1 MGVTSVAGFDGQQ
14 RIDEG
19 SLKRALTPLHL
30 WAIGV
35 GLVISGE
42 YFGWNYGWGV
52 AGTGGFLLATVVITV
67 LYVTLVF
74 SLTELATSIPRAG
87 GPFAYSYRALGPVG
101 GLIAG
106 YAAAIEFLLATP
118 AIAAALGA
126 YLHFLHPSL
135 PVLGSAIAVY
145 AILTGVNLLGIQE
158 SARLSLVITV
168 LAIVELLVYMAVVA
182 PSFET
187 ATFVQHAMPNG
198 WHGVLAALP
207 FAMWLYVCIEG
218 LAVVAEEAK
227 DPTRTIPRGY
237 LSAILTLVLL
247 AFGVVILTAGVGDP
261 RRLATIDYPLLAALA
276 TVLGAEHDVTRLF
289 AGIGLFGLIASFNGI
304 IIAYSRQIFALARGG
319 YLPAWL
325 ARVSSRRQV
334 PHAALIAGGLFGVA
348 ALCAGRTDQLVVLS
362 VLGAVVMYI
371 CSMVALFV
379 LRRREPTLARP
390 YVVPFYPWCPLIALA
405 LSGLALGAIVY
416 YNPRLSALFFG
427 MLAVA
432 VAVFVLGRKARG
444 VTAAA
449 AADIA

>member
-1 MGVTSVAGFDGQQ
+1 MSDLTKTSS
-14 RIDEG
+14 EP
-19 SLKRALTPLHL
+19 SELKRALTPLHL

-52 AGTGGFLLATVVITV
+52 AGTGGFLLATLVITV

-74 SLTELATSIPRAG
+74 SLTELATSIPHAG

-158 SARLSLVITV
+158 AAWLALVITL
-168 LAIVELLVYMAVVA
+168 LALVELLVYMALVA

-187 ATFVQHAMPNG
+187 ATFAQYAMPYG

-227 DPTRTIPRGY
+227 DPARTVPRGY

-261 RRLATIDYPLLAALA
+261 RKLATIDYPLLAALA
-276 TVLGAEHDVTRLF
+276 SVLGSEHGLTRLF

-304 IIAYSRQIFALARGG
+304 IIAYSRQIFALARSG
-319 YLPAWL
+319 YLPGWL
-325 ARVSSRRQV
+325 ARVSPKRQV

-371 CSMVALFV
+371 CSLVTLFV
-379 LRRREPTLARP
+379 LRRREPALVRP
-390 YVVPFYPWCPLIALA
+390 YAVPFYPWCPLIALV
-405 LSGLALGAIVY
+405 LSCLVLGAIVY

-432 VAVFVLGRKARG
+432 VAVFVLAGKARG
-444 VTAAA
+444 VTADA

>member
-1 MGVTSVAGFDGQQ
+1 MSDLTTPPS
-14 RIDEG
+14 E
-19 SLKRALTPLHL
+19 LKRALTPLHL

-52 AGTGGFLLATVVITV
+52 AGPAAFSSRRSSSRV

-158 SARLSLVITV
+158 SAWLSLVITL
-168 LAIVELLVYMAVVA
+168 LAIVELLVYMALVA

-187 ATFVQHAMPNG
+187 ATFVQYAMPYG

-218 LAVVAEEAK
+218 LAVSPK
-227 DPTRTIPRGY
+227 RRRTRPAPCRAAISRRFSPWCCSP
-237 LSAILTLVLL
+237 SASSSSPPAWAI
-247 AFGVVILTAGVGDP
+247 
-261 RRLATIDYPLLAALA
+261 
-276 TVLGAEHDVTRLF
+276 
-289 AGIGLFGLIASFNGI
+289 
-304 IIAYSRQIFALARGG
+304 RGG
-319 YLPAWL
+319 W
-325 ARVSSRRQV
+325 RRSTIRCSRRS
-334 PHAALIAGGLFGVA
+334 A
-348 ALCAGRTDQLVVLS
+348 R
-362 VLGAVVMYI
+362 
-371 CSMVALFV
+371 CSG
-379 LRRREPTLARP
+379 TT
-390 YVVPFYPWCPLIALA
+390 
-405 LSGLALGAIVY
+405 
-416 YNPRLSALFFG
+416 
-427 MLAVA
+427 
-432 VAVFVLGRKARG
+432 
-444 VTAAA
+444 TA
-449 AADIA
+449 